1 PSSRGLLRGL
11 REWRQPTAEFFC
23 GSPPDG
29 FALGR
34 RGGSG
39 AGGRAIGGGERRGG
53 RATGGGRPGHSGT
66 PAPRSARPAERPPRG
81 APASRSARLA
91 ERPPCGVPA
100 LRSARLAECPPRG
113 APAAPAAPRLRPAH
127 RADPHRPLSS
137 VVSWPAPPVALD
149 DVVPCP
155 HRMAT
160 VA

>member
-1 PSSRGLLRGL
+1 VGRVNPSSRGLLRGL

-39 AGGRAIGGGERRGG
+39 AGVRAIGGGEHRGG
-53 RATGGGRPGHSGT
+53 RATGGGRPGTAGRPPRGV
-66 PAPRSARPAERPPRG
+66 PALRSARPAECPPCG
-81 APASRSARLA
+81 VPALRSARPA
-91 ERPPCGVPA
+91 ECPPCGVPA

-113 APAAPAAPRLRPAH
+113 VPAAPRLRPAH

-137 VVSWPAPPVALD
+137 VVSWPAPPVTLD
-149 DVVPCP
+149 DV
-155 HRMAT
+155 
-160 VA
+160 